1 MLIIEIVRRVAA
13 VVQALY
19 RRSQTRQ
26 QLLNLDAHLLRD
38 IGLNQIEAAEEARKP
53 FWR

>member
-1 MLIIEIVRRVAA
+1 MIIIEIIRRVAA
-13 VVQALY
+13 VIHALY

-26 QLLNLDAHLLRD
+26 QLLNLDEHLLRD
-38 IGLNQIEAAEEARKP
+38 IGLNQFEAAEEAKKT